1 MFKWNNRVLAYIFL
15 ASFIAL
21 FVGTSAMQA
30 RDKMDVITI
39 VEALEEEDLNIEE
52 WSVFARELNTEITTK
67 QEFKNKVSALKK
79 KYPEFHWN
87 MVWDDASWKAEAAYS
102 HVENNVTEFI
112 RIVTTEEHN
121 NYVTYI
127 IYEVKGTKWKEESI
141 SFLQTA
147 FQNNMNGLFQENPSV
162 FSCVKGSIN
171 GNMNSVFAIEMEK
184 LLNLF
189 KAKKVEGVQE
199 ENFASISAHSTLFTQ
214 TITNKEINVQ
224 VGLRRDGLGSKTSFV
239 IGTPII
245 TFEY

>member
-1 MFKWNNRVLAYIFL
+1 MFKWNNRILAYIVL

-21 FVGTSAMQA
+21 VVGTSTMYA

-39 VEALEEEDLNIEE
+39 AEELEADELSIEE

-67 QEFKNKVSALKK
+67 EEFENKVSNLKRE
-79 KYPEFHWN
+79 YPEFHWN
-87 MVWDDASWKAEAAYS
+87 MTREAASWKVEAVYP

-112 RIVTTEEHN
+112 RMVTTEEHN
-121 NYVTYI
+121 HYVTYI
-127 IYEVKGTKWKEESI
+127 IYEVKGTQWREASV

-147 FQNNMNGLFQENPSV
+147 FQHNIKKLFQKNPSI
-162 FSCVKGSIN
+162 FSCVTGSIN
-171 GNMNSVFAIEMEK
+171 GNMDSVFAIEMEK

-189 KAKKVEGVQE
+189 KAKKIEGVQE
-199 ENFASISAHSTLFTQ
+199 ENFASVSAHSTLFTQ
-214 TITNKEINVQ
+214 TITDEAINLQ
-224 VGLRRDGLGSKTSFV
+224 VGLRRDGLGSKTRFV

>member
-1 MFKWNNRVLAYIFL
+1 M
-15 ASFIAL
+15 
-21 FVGTSAMQA
+21 
-30 RDKMDVITI
+30 
-39 VEALEEEDLNIEE
+39 NIEE
-52 WSVFARELNTEITTK
+52 WSVFARELNNEITTK

-87 MVWDDASWKAEAAYS
+87 MVWDEASWKAEAAYS

-127 IYEVKGTKWKEESI
+127 IYEVKGTKWNEESI

-171 GNMNSVFAIEMEK
+171 DNMNSVFAIETEK

-189 KAKKVEGVQE
+189 KAKRSRRRAGGEFFFNICTFYIIYTNNNQQR
-199 ENFASISAHSTLFTQ
+199 NQCTSWFT
-214 TITNKEINVQ
+214 KRWF
-224 VGLRRDGLGSKTSFV
+224 GLKDKFCNWHTHHYL
-239 IGTPII
+239 
-245 TFEY
+245 